1 MLIVKNENFGF
12 SSEYAQTF
20 VMLKDIDEESEKQE
34 DAQSSQDNSQESKTV
49 AVNLRLTQ
57 DPEFESNIKFMRQR
71 YKSNK

>member
-34 DAQSSQDNSQESKTV
+34 DAQSSQDNSQESKTQDV
-49 AVNLRLTQ
+49 AQ
-57 DPEFESNIKFMRQR
+57 
-71 YKSNK
+71 KSKKKIQLQ